1 MGWDPE
7 RGGDLSGPE
16 FERLLRGAEHLLTR
30 VDAARERLRWYEALR
45 AVVLAVLVLVG
56 LVAAVSA
63 SDWWTGAGVA
73 AGATVIVAWF
83 AATFR
88 RSVVKPLLSQIYRDE
103 KLMVATV
110 NMLRELLPLLSHD
123 ERWSEVRQ
131 DRSRLRLGRFPIE
144 PRGL

>member
-1 MGWDPE
+1 MAWDPE

-16 FERLLRGAEHLLTR
+16 FERLLGGAEHLLAR

-45 AVVLAVLVLVG
+45 AVVLAVLLLVG

-83 AATFR
+83 AATFA